1 MKQLTSERVWL
12 SVVFAFCDCVAA
24 TLSGRDSD
32 GAIAESAVEG
42 EQHSLGKSFFHDGSQ
57 KTLAGFAVWLSLA
70 MAAQIPGNKD
80 DLKLPQMQCLIG
92 SLLRMP
98 TVVKSSVSVS
108 DDVDSM
114 VSRIVKQNSDSK
126 IRPVSALAWC
136 SILRSMRDAVTYEAL
151 MQKYNSHP
159 EVAAYEMQGGVGS
172 ISLDNK
178 KRQAGGFV

>member
-1 MKQLTSERVWL
+1 LH
-12 SVVFAFCDCVAA
+12 FAIVLQHPCQGETV
-24 TLSGRDSD
+24 TVRLPSLPLKENN
-32 GAIAESAVEG
+32 IAWG
-42 EQHSLGKSFFHDGSQ
+42 SLFFHDGSQ

-126 IRPVSALAWC
+126 IQPVSALAWC
-136 SILRSMRDAVTYEAL
+136 SILRSMGDAVTYEAL